1 MNFETFAFVPWEQ
14 KRNQIAF
21 LTRKNKSDLAQVLNI
36 LRLRG
41 CLQGWQL
48 VPIEGLDE
56 EGVAQVLGQS
66 RLFLSFGH
74 QEGLCLSNLEA
85 LACGCRLIGYDG
97 IAGREYFSPT
107 NLEAIAVGDIIS
119 FCRAV
124 ETFLASAVDLAAC
137 HAQQAAQAAR
147 FIRKTYSA
155 ERERSSLVAAMRALL
170 GEGSGNDRSGPQASP

>member
-56 EGVAQVLGQS
+56 EGVAQVLGQ
-66 RLFLSFGH
+66 RRGPC
-74 QEGLCLSNLEA
+74 GLPCS
-85 LACGCRLIGYDG
+85 
-97 IAGREYFSPT
+97 
-107 NLEAIAVGDIIS
+107 
-119 FCRAV
+119 
-124 ETFLASAVDLAAC
+124 ASC
-137 HAQQAAQAAR
+137 
-147 FIRKTYSA
+147 
-155 ERERSSLVAAMRALL
+155 SSCQIY
-170 GEGSGNDRSGPQASP
+170 P